1 MIPLSQSQGQFELAA
16 TDLNLIPYVL
26 NTGRTID
33 LRTQIIP
40 NIMFLIWQSMEVI
53 KTIPPFFWAMT
64 NKFSMLS
71 PINPID
77 QSDISG
83 TKKYNIF
90 LWGQTDQAGSESY
103 AQLIL
108 II

>member
-53 KTIPPFFWAMT
+53 KQYHLFLAMT
-64 NKFSMLS
+64 NKFQCCPL
-71 PINPID
+71 
-77 QSDISG
+77 
-83 TKKYNIF
+83 
-90 LWGQTDQAGSESY
+90 
-103 AQLIL
+103 
-108 II
+108 

>member
-1 MIPLSQSQGQFELAA
+1 
-16 TDLNLIPYVL
+16 
-26 NTGRTID
+26 
-33 LRTQIIP
+33 
-40 NIMFLIWQSMEVI
+40 
-53 KTIPPFFWAMT
+53 
-64 NKFSMLS
+64 MLS
-71 PINPID
+71 LINPID